1 MQQAGRGRVIMQG
14 GQRVV
19 QQQPTRGRGGQM
31 VVAGRGQVRS
41 LGQPGSVVMGRGG
54 QMMQTV
60 RGRGGVMR
68 GQTVMGG
75 QTMVRQGARMVTP
88 TKTRGGMVTM
98 AAGRGQVVRPMMTR
112 GGVQGRGGVQ
122 MIRGGQMVN
131 RPRLASQPVAIT
143 QSRRGRPPAN
153 TTMMMNQA
161 GRQQPQQQH
170 NSIYVQQ
177 QQQRKIAPAPQP
189 RSVSPS
195 SSMVSAVSSWH
206 TPSQNRPVSPP
217 KANNDNFKIKLP
229 KMTGG
234 PSLKKENNI
243 VDLDDDIISLDDPP
257 QLSVKME
264 DGTMVRPTPVMEGSA
279 KTSSSGKTK
288 DRKWCA
294 VCHNGG
300 DTLYCCNRCPNV
312 YHMFCYIPPLLKNPL
327 MIGFVSC
334 A

>member
-1 MQQAGRGRVIMQG
+1 
-14 GQRVV
+14 
-19 QQQPTRGRGGQM
+19 
-31 VVAGRGQVRS
+31 
-41 LGQPGSVVMGRGG
+41 
-54 QMMQTV
+54 MMQTV

-257 QLSVKME
+257 QLSVKRPNNGHNNLNDALSNRPGLQISRGGGGAPTANQDE
-264 DGTMVRPTPVMEGSA
+264 GVDPLSLDDVSSYYLLLLHDSHKFYSRCHDQSSWRSPPTPTMLGTIVI
-279 KTSSSGKTK
+279 TQYV
-288 DRKWCA
+288 R
-294 VCHNGG
+294 
-300 DTLYCCNRCPNV
+300 TLMNRISLFMVVRVIC
-312 YHMFCYIPPLLKNPL
+312 K
-327 MIGFVSC
+327 G
-334 A
+334 